1 MKYYGTCKFVG
12 KKVILRIRDRIC
24 ETTEELLESDLF
36 TAVLSKYVAH
46 LKRRQSGLL
55 ELFGKSAS
63 VIGDEDIKLLLR
75 VLQILGKMPLETVP
89 KLLENGKQ
97 FAGKPELLLA
107 FVEGL
112 YNYWRTFERFIICDS
127 TLEDFDKRPYRTFD
141 ATIEALMHLV
151 RQSYRQIE
159 EHITGLHPHIYRQ
172 VHAGAE
178 LAVIAMP
185 KDLQLPPGIYS
196 KLQTIPLIRQLLLYP
211 PLLLDPPMN
220 KRSGRFK
227 RVDQN
232 PLELVNP
239 DSGEW
244 LCYPAKVGSL
254 LILVYVH
261 EKFFELGFSL
271 CNLFEPAEDAFLDKK
286 ADAVYLFGV
295 PGEALNDLAE
305 LPAVFYDDTDN
316 NVLVAACPNDDR
328 FGYFGYLKKMILT
341 LHNIA
346 VMKHGKMPFHGAM
359 VRIQST
365 KGEERNVLI
374 IGESGTGKSETL
386 EALRSIG
393 DSSIREMRIIADDM
407 GSLELDAEGRLLAYG
422 TEVGAFVR
430 LDDLQPGYA
439 FGQLDR
445 SIIMN
450 PGRVNS
456 RILLPVTG
464 YEEIIKGSPVDLIL
478 YANNYEDVDDEHP
491 LIDRLEN
498 AEAALHIFREGRAM
512 SKGTTTATGLVH
524 SYFANIFGPVQYREL
539 HEAIAAKFFEA
550 FYARKLFVGQL
561 RTRLGIPGY
570 EQEGPGS
577 AAQALLQKLFAE
589 S

>member
-1 MKYYGTCKFVG
+1 MKLYGTCKFVN

-24 ETTEELLESDLF
+24 ETSEELLESDLF
-36 TAVLSKYVAH
+36 VAVLSRYIGE
-46 LKRRQSGLL
+46 LKRRQSTLL
-55 ELFGKSAS
+55 DIFGKPVSQ
-63 VIGDEDIKLLLR
+63 IGEKDINTLVKI
-75 VLQILGKMPLETVP
+75 LQILGKMPLDTVP

-97 FAGKPELLLA
+97 FADKPELLLS

-151 RQSYRQIE
+151 RQTYREIE

-178 LAVIAMP
+178 LAVIALP
-185 KDLQLPPGIYS
+185 KDLHLPPGTYS
-196 KLQTIPLIRQLLLYP
+196 KLQRIPLIRQLLLYP

-220 KRSGRFK
+220 KRSGRFE
-227 RVDQN
+227 RVERN
-232 PLELVNP
+232 PLDLVNP
-239 DSGEW
+239 DNGEW

-254 LILVYVH
+254 LILVYIH
-261 EKFFELGFSL
+261 EKFYELGFSL
-271 CNLFEPAEDAFLDKK
+271 CNLFEPAEDAFLERP

-295 PGEALNDLAE
+295 PGNALDDLAA
-305 LPAVFYDDTDN
+305 LPTVFYDDEEN
-316 NVLVAACPNDDR
+316 NILVGACPNEDR
-328 FGYFGYLKKMILT
+328 FAYFGYLKKMILT
-341 LHNIA
+341 LHNI
-346 VMKHGKMPFHGAM
+346 VMMKRGNLPFHGAM
-359 VRIQST
+359 VRILSNG
-365 KGEERNVLI
+365 GEEKNILI

-386 EALRSIG
+386 EALRIIG
-393 DSSIREMRIIADDM
+393 ENRIREMLIIADDM
-407 GSLELDAEGRLLAYG
+407 GSLELGADDRLLARG

-456 RILLPVTG
+456 RILLPVTT
-464 YEEIIKGSPVDLIL
+464 YEDLIKGSPVDMVL
-478 YANNYEDVDDEHP
+478 YANNYEEVDEEHP
-491 LIDRLEN
+491 LIDMLEN
-498 AEAALHIFREGRAM
+498 PESALHVFREGTAM

-524 SYFANIFGPVQYREL
+524 SYFANIFGPVQYKAL
-539 HEAIAAKFFEA
+539 HETIAKKFFDA
-550 FYARKLFVGQL
+550 FYIKGIFVGQL

-570 EQEGPGS
+570 EQKGPEE
-577 AAQALLQKLFAE
+577 AAKALLE
-589 S
+589 RI

>member
-1 MKYYGTCKFVG
+1 MKLYGTCKFVN

-24 ETTEELLESDLF
+24 ETSEELLESDLF
-36 TAVLSKYVAH
+36 VAVLSRYVGE
-46 LKRRQSGLL
+46 LKRRQSTLL
-55 ELFGKSAS
+55 GIFGKPVSQ
-63 VIGDEDIKLLLR
+63 IGDKDINTLVKI
-75 VLQILGKMPLETVP
+75 LQILGKMPLDTVP

-97 FAGKPELLLA
+97 FADKPELLLS

-151 RQSYRQIE
+151 RQTYREIE

-178 LAVIAMP
+178 LAVIALP
-185 KDLQLPPGIYS
+185 KDLHLPPGTYS
-196 KLQTIPLIRQLLLYP
+196 KLQRIPLIRQLLLYP

-220 KRSGRFK
+220 KRSGRFE
-227 RVDQN
+227 RVERN
-232 PLELVNP
+232 PLDLVNP
-239 DSGEW
+239 DNGEW

-254 LILVYVH
+254 LILVYIH
-261 EKFFELGFSL
+261 EKFYELGFSL
-271 CNLFEPAEDAFLDKK
+271 CNLFEPAEDAFLERP

-295 PGEALNDLAE
+295 PGNALDDLAA
-305 LPAVFYDDTDN
+305 LPTVFYDDEEN
-316 NVLVAACPNDDR
+316 NILVGACPNEDR
-328 FGYFGYLKKMILT
+328 FAYFGYLKKMILT
-341 LHNIA
+341 LHNI
-346 VMKHGKMPFHGAM
+346 VMMKRGNLPFHGAM
-359 VRIQST
+359 VRILSNG
-365 KGEERNVLI
+365 GEEKNILI

-386 EALRSIG
+386 EALRIIG
-393 DSSIREMRIIADDM
+393 ENRIREMLIIADDM
-407 GSLELDAEGRLLAYG
+407 GSLELGADDRLLARG

-456 RILLPVTG
+456 RILLPVTT
-464 YEEIIKGSPVDLIL
+464 YEDLIKGSPVDMVL
-478 YANNYEDVDDEHP
+478 YANNYEEVDEEHP
-491 LIDRLEN
+491 LIDMLEN
-498 AEAALHIFREGRAM
+498 PESALHVFREGTAM

-524 SYFANIFGPVQYREL
+524 SYFANIFGPVQYKAL
-539 HEAIAAKFFEA
+539 HETIAKKFFDA
-550 FYARKLFVGQL
+550 FYTKGIFVGQL

-570 EQEGPGS
+570 EQKGPEE
-577 AAQALLQKLFAE
+577 AAKALLE
-589 S
+589 RI